1 MEVEDREGFSKCK
14 AQQTLERLQE
24 YGVDSLV
31 VEGIR
36 GAHNGHW

>member
-14 AQQTLERLQE
+14 TQQTLERLQG
-24 YGVDSLV
+24 YGTDSLEV

-36 GAHNGHW
+36 GAHNGH